1 MTKQT
6 EQEIKQSIILD
17 VQRLNEKF
25 IIDNPESVIIT
36 RDFYRQLGKF
46 KEKEVTKHF
55 GSFSNLIDQAF
66 AREEVDSIGFK
77 KRIKVLEERNIILEK
92 ENGKMIKGSIIE
104 EEMIN
109 MYKESLQK
117 DFVFRLNNKP
127 VIIKEDKHRT
137 AILQLSD
144 VHVGELVFPQYVN
157 NVNEY
162 NEEICIRR
170 MDTVFNICLAYCR
183 KFSITKLHLLLN
195 GDLLSGGIHTELTRN
210 MWINEVEQI
219 FFMQNYLIKKLE
231 YISEFFQRIDVDVIV
246 GNHAR
251 VLPGKPY
258 HKEKV
263 QMNFEYILG
272 KNLQMYF
279 DLLSEKKHNN
289 KIFIDVPESSF
300 KIAEINGTRFLETHG
315 DILMGA
321 GSGGF
326 AGIPFYSIAQSSAK
340 LYGVLHQINVK
351 EENQFDHILAG
362 HLHTSTK
369 IPLFNGGF
377 CFVNGCVIGTNEFSL
392 TKIKSVAKREQLML
406 IIDQEG
412 RLEMEKNITFD

>member
-1 MTKQT
+1 MSKKVNDV
-6 EQEIKQSIILD
+6 EIKQQIIED
-17 VQRLNEKF
+17 VQRVNSNYLKDFPDGNL
-25 IIDNPESVIIT
+25 IT
-36 RDFYRQLGKF
+36 RDYFRSHSKF
-46 KEKEVTKHF
+46 KEKDILKYY
-55 GSFSNLIDQAF
+55 GSFDNLKREAF
-66 AREEVDSIGFK
+66 KEDLDVIGFK
-77 KRIKVLEERNIILEK
+77 KKLRVLEERNTILEK
-92 ENGKMIKGSIIE
+92 ENSKMIKGSIIE

-109 MYKESLQK
+109 LYKESLENIAEFK
-117 DFVFRLNNKP
+117 INNKELS
-127 VIIKEDKHRT
+127 IKEDKYRT
-137 AILQLSD
+137 AILQFSD
-144 VHVGELVFPQYVN
+144 SHAGELVFPQYVN

-170 MDTVFNICLAYCR
+170 MDTIFSVFLAYCK
-183 KFSITKLHLLLN
+183 KFSITKCHLLLN
-195 GDLLSGGIHTELTRN
+195 GDLLSGGIHTELVRN
-210 MWINEVEQI
+210 MWINEIQQI

-231 YISEFFQRIDVDVIV
+231 YLSEFFNRIDVDVIC

-279 DLLSEKKHNN
+279 ELLTEKKHNN
-289 KIFIDVPESSF
+289 KIFVEVPESSF
-300 KIAEINGTRFLETHG
+300 KIATINGTRFLETHG

-326 AGIPFYSIAQSSAK
+326 AGIPFYSIAQSSAR

-351 EENQFDHILAG
+351 EENQFDHILVG

-369 IPLFNGGF
+369 MPLFNGGF
-377 CFVNGCVIGTNEFSL
+377 CFVNGCIVGTNEFSL
-392 TKIKSVAKREQLML
+392 TKIKSVAKKEQLML
-406 IIDQEG
+406 IIDKDG
-412 RLEMEKNITFD
+412 RIELEKNITFD